1 MKEKLTNDSEGNK
14 LKWDP
19 QTRMLLMNTCLDKEV
34 WTARH
39 GGKPEGKSFQ
49 DVCTILEVILDD
61 KANFETITWCK
72 SQAEFEAN
80 LKLHNTRNWFPSNPE
95 QVNHF
100 KWHAAQQ
107 SN

>member
-1 MKEKLTNDSEGNK
+1 MKEKLTNNSGGNK

-19 QTRMLLMNTCLDKEV
+19 QTRMLLVNTCLDKEV

-49 DVCTILEVILDD
+49 DVCTILEVIPDD
-61 KANFETITWCK
+61 EEDFETITWCK

-100 KWHAAQQ
+100 KWQAAQQ
-107 SN
+107 SK